1 VQRFRRDNLAAHGVA
16 EAIVLAT
23 LTAFVGYWNKFLRI
37 DMSESLEILFH
48 ECEGGGDYDSL
59 CQSSAQWRM
68 VNSLLIATVL
78 RAALVV
84 LSYGCK
90 VPAGIFVPSMA
101 IGATFGRMVGILV
114 KALYTA
120 FPHASIFSACQP
132 DVPCI
137 TPGTYAFLGAAAALA
152 GVTRITV
159 AVVVIMF
166 ELTGAL
172 TYILPTMFVVM
183 ITKGVG
189 DLYGKGG
196 ISDQTIRFQGYPFL
210 DKDEHVFGLPVADIM
225 TRGPAV
231 LYGAGMPLAEVEQR
245 LASGPYKGLPVVRS
259 AEDPTLLGYAGKT
272 EMRYAIAKARRA
284 RSTLAPTTLCCFTS
298 EADNDEASG
307 LGVHPLAQ
315 HPPTPIVSTFE
326 TMEPNNGKD
335 DEHQGLMGGQD
346 SDDEHDSLG
355 EAGGGI
361 DGEGDDDVLELGGWM
376 EQVSKSTHACHALAD
391 DAAQTPLCVQ
401 PSMPLEVVM
410 DLFKK
415 MGPRVIIVTRLGR
428 VVGLVT
434 VKDVL
439 KHHAATEHAA
449 AVAAS
454 AARDVRSGP
463 GLPSAA
469 AVPQD
474 GFGGDLELALSDLY
488 TWFLTYARTLAPIAA
503 KVRGWFPANGAGRSA
518 ARPQA
523 PPGYSRPSR
532 QAEAADEDE
541 QREQFVL
548 AGEGDE

>member
-1 VQRFRRDNLAAHGVA
+1 
-16 EAIVLAT
+16 
-23 LTAFVGYWNKFLRI
+23 
-37 DMSESLEILFH
+37 
-48 ECEGGGDYDSL
+48 
-59 CQSSAQWRM
+59 
-68 VNSLLIATVL
+68 
-78 RAALVV
+78 
-84 LSYGCK
+84 
-90 VPAGIFVPSMA
+90 
-101 IGATFGRMVGILV
+101 
-114 KALYTA
+114 
-120 FPHASIFSACQP
+120 
-132 DVPCI
+132 
-137 TPGTYAFLGAAAALA
+137 
-152 GVTRITV
+152 
-159 AVVVIMF
+159 
-166 ELTGAL
+166 
-172 TYILPTMFVVM
+172 
-183 ITKGVG
+183 
-189 DLYGKGG
+189 
-196 ISDQTIRFQGYPFL
+196 
-210 DKDEHVFGLPVADIM
+210 
-225 TRGPAV
+225 
-231 LYGAGMPLAEVEQR
+231 
-245 LASGPYKGLPVVRS
+245 
-259 AEDPTLLGYAGKT
+259 
-272 EMRYAIAKARRA
+272 
-284 RSTLAPTTLCCFTS
+284 
-298 EADNDEASG
+298 
-307 LGVHPLAQ
+307 
-315 HPPTPIVSTFE
+315 
-326 TMEPNNGKD
+326 
-335 DEHQGLMGGQD
+335 MGGQD

-410 DLFKK
+410 DLFKT